1 MINQFFRFEAL
12 PILMI
17 FKTVILVMHSTNVA
31 GVPIG

>member
-1 MINQFFRFEAL
+1 MINQFSRFEAL

-17 FKTVILVMHSTNVA
+17 FKTVISAMHSTNVA